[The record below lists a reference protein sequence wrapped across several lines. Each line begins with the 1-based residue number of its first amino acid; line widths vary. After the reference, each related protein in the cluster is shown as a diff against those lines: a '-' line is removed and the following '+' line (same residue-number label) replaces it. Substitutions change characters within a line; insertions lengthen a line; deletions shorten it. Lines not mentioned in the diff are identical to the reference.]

1 MEGRTAI
8 STRIAAHLR
17 ANIIGY
23 AAILAALTLVPAW
36 ASAGSAADGPKA
48 AASGSITKQVKKLK
62 KRLASVE
69 SQLAALQGQSG
80 SPRPPTGP
88 AGGDLTG
95 SYPNPVIA
103 GGGVTSAEV
112 ADGSL
117 TGIDVQNG
125 SIAIADLAPEAYGAR
140 ASGLVDAPGQLT
152 RSENVASVSHPD
164 TGIYCIALELA
175 SGINPST
182 AVLLVA
188 PESGAFATIGED
200 FTLARWRSS
209 GANCPAG
216 RLEVD
221 TFAYDGDSI
230 DDNDGGGDVLG
241 DDLLVGDEGFAFVVP

>member
-17 ANIIGY
+17 ANVIGY
-23 AAILAALTLVPAW
+23 AAFLMALTLLPAW
-36 ASAGSAADGPKA
+36 ANAGNTPDGPKA
-48 AASGSITKQVKKLK
+48 APSGSIAKQVKKLK
-62 KRLASVE
+62 RRLASVE
-69 SQLAALQGQSG
+69 SQLAALQGESG
-80 SPRPPTGP
+80 SPRPPTGA

-95 SYPNPVIA
+95 SYPNPLIA
-103 GGGVTSAEV
+103 GGALTSDEV

-125 SIAIADLAPEAYGAR
+125 SIAIADLAPAAYGAR
-140 ASGLVDAPGQLT
+140 ASGLVGGSGQLT

-182 AVLLVA
+182 AVLLV
-188 PESGAFATIGED
+188 GED
-200 FTLARWRSS
+200 NAAFTIDESFSLVRWRSS

-230 DDNDGGGDVLG
+230 DDDDGGGNAT
-241 DDLLVGDEGFAFVVP
+241 GDELIVSDQGFAFMVP

>member
-17 ANIIGY
+17 ANVIGY
-23 AAILAALTLVPAW
+23 AALLMALTLVPAW
-36 ASAGSAADGPKA
+36 ANAGSTVDGPKA
-48 AASGSITKQVKKLK
+48 AASGSIAKQVKKLK
-62 KRLASVE
+62 RRLASVE
-69 SQLAALQGQSG
+69 SQLAALQGESG
-80 SPRPPTGP
+80 SPRPPTGA

-95 SYPNPVIA
+95 SYPNPLIA
-103 GGGVTSAEV
+103 GGAVTSAKV

-125 SIAIADLAPEAYGAR
+125 SIAIADLAPAAYGAR
-140 ASGLVDAPGQLT
+140 ASGLVGGSGQLT

-182 AVLLVA
+182 AVLLV
-188 PESGAFATIGED
+188 GRDTATFPTDQD
-200 FTLARWRSS
+200 FSLAQWRSS

-221 TFAYDGDSI
+221 TFVYNGDDI
-230 DDNDGGGDVLG
+230 DDDDGGGNTQGDVL
-241 DDLLVGDEGFAFVVP
+241 FASNQDFTFVVP